1 MRRPLQFILIL
12 ILYIRVYTVTIFIY
26 SLSTN
31 VDRFSYNPDQPPQ
44 LACQGPLSSVE
55 LAKELVMSW
64 SEFHFKPIIYKRNMH
79 MVC

>member
-1 MRRPLQFILIL
+1 MLKKTLGKSKWVHQPASA
-12 ILYIRVYTVTIFIY
+12 FIY

-64 SEFHFKPIIYKRNMH
+64 SEFHSKPIIYKRNM
-79 MVC
+79 VC

>member
-1 MRRPLQFILIL
+1 MYIGIYRRSPVVRFVGGS
-12 ILYIRVYTVTIFIY
+12 YIMY

-55 LAKELVMSW
+55 FAKELVMSW
-64 SEFHFKPIIYKRNMH
+64 SEFHSKPIIYKRNM
-79 MVC
+79 VC

>member
-1 MRRPLQFILIL
+1 M
-12 ILYIRVYTVTIFIY
+12 YIY

-64 SEFHFKPIIYKRNMH
+64 SEFHFKPIIYNISEIWCAKYMH
-79 MVC
+79 TKSDWKNI

>member
-1 MRRPLQFILIL
+1 MSVFTGPSI
-12 ILYIRVYTVTIFIY
+12 VYVHEYVVPCY

-44 LACQGPLSSVE
+44 LACQGPMSSVE

-64 SEFHFKPIIYKRNMH
+64 SEFHSKPIIYKRNM
-79 MVC
+79 VC